1 MKKKAPNYLIKLQV
15 GLVDTN
21 RVFGFRVG
29 IHSFIKE
36 IENLIADELG
46 MDLLRT
52 NLELTY
58 KGIDGRLNSGRT
70 LN

>member
-15 GLVDTN
+15 SIVNTN
-21 RVFGFRVG
+21 RVYGFRVG
-29 IHSFIKE
+29 IHSYIKE
-36 IENLIADELG
+36 IENLIADEMG

-58 KGIDGRLNSGRT
+58 KGID
-70 LN
+70 